1 MKDTS
6 KTSLRRGH
14 NEGNIR
20 QRTDGRWEVR
30 LSAGIDYK
38 TGKPRRTSTC
48 CNTRQEAIAILQQQA
63 HEVRTQGWRD
73 PMSVTLGEW
82 YEYWL
87 DTYMKDTVKQST
99 YASYRS
105 YLNKHFCVLGKILLK
120 KLEPHILQE
129 FYNYKFRE
137 EGLSPKTLRNYHMV
151 LHKCLQQAVKERLLV
166 YNPCDAVTLPGG
178 EKPEI
183 VVFTNDQQRA
193 LVQASYRHRY
203 GVFIRLD
210 LCTGLRMGELL
221 ALKWEDIDFSTAQ
234 LHVRRTIN
242 RLAKYEAHD
251 GENKTEIVF
260 GTPKTKNSRR
270 TIPLTR
276 TMADELTRWKQ
287 QQAQDK
293 IRAGDKYTDKGF
305 IVTNE
310 FGHYFEQKTFKDYY
324 DRLLKD
330 ADIGHFTFH
339 ALRHT
344 FATRALERGM
354 DYKTLSAILGHYSV
368 AFTMDTYVHSMD
380 EHKRR
385 EMDKMDD
392 MFGMQYSISVE
403 NQPYPVLCTLSA
415 DDCTAHVPD
424 FPNGFPLGIT
434 DNQRRGE
441 IVVPRSHKGKD
452 GLHRDSGLQ
461 DRQDDHIEGVELAGA
476 INASCLNQF
485 LRQAGIHVLLHE
497 KEHSRCRN
505 AGQNQRPQ
513 RIGQVHIVHQAKET
527 QRRYLH
533 RHRHNEQDDG
543 KCCILELEVVG
554 VDCVCRQRAEVAGEC

>member
-6 KTSLRRGH
+6 KASLHRGH

-38 TGKPRRTSTC
+38 TGKPKRTSTC

-87 DTYMKDTVKQST
+87 NTYMKDTVKQST

-120 KLEPHILQE
+120 KLEPHTLQE

-137 EGLSPKTLRNYHMV
+137 EGLSPKTLRNYHMA

-166 YNPCDAVTLPGG
+166 YNPCDAVTLPSG
-178 EKPEI
+178 EKPEV

-260 GTPKTKNSRR
+260 GSPKTKNSHR

-276 TMADELTRWKQ
+276 TMADELARWKQ

-293 IRAGDKYTDKGF
+293 IRAGDKYTDDGF

-330 ADIGHFTFH
+330 ANIGHFTFH
-339 ALRHT
+339 ALRHPYVKHT
-344 FATRALERGM
+344 TKIFSLRLMDFQAQAYPDARRKTRGACQLLRVGQSRSPVRPLYNRKRFSCLPPQSKM
-354 DYKTLSAILGHYSV
+354 SWILYAISMRLSGYTS
-368 AFTMDTYVHSMD
+368 T
-380 EHKRR
+380 R
-385 EMDKMDD
+385 
-392 MFGMQYSISVE
+392 SISISASSV
-403 NQPYPVLCTLSA
+403 VSASASKIALDASFRLSCRA
-415 DDCTAHVPD
+415 CSSCFCFACANTA
-424 FPNGFPLGIT
+424 
-434 DNQRRGE
+434 
-441 IVVPRSHKGKD
+441 
-452 GLHRDSGLQ
+452 
-461 DRQDDHIEGVELAGA
+461 A
-476 INASCLNQF
+476 
-485 LRQAGIHVLLHE
+485 
-497 KEHSRCRN
+497 
-505 AGQNQRPQ
+505 
-513 RIGQVHIVHQAKET
+513 
-527 QRRYLH
+527 
-533 RHRHNEQDDG
+533 
-543 KCCILELEVVG
+543 
-554 VDCVCRQRAEVAGEC
+554 

>member
-6 KTSLRRGH
+6 KKALRRGH

-20 QRTDGRWEVR
+20 QRADGRWEVR

-87 DTYMKDTVKQST
+87 GTYIKDTVKQST

-120 KLEPHILQE
+120 KLEPHTLQE

-137 EGLSPKTLRNYHMV
+137 EGLSPKTLRNYHMA
-151 LHKCLQQAVKERLLV
+151 LHKCLQQAVKERLLI
-166 YNPCDAVTLPGG
+166 YNPCDAVTLPSG

-203 GVFIRLD
+203 GVFIRLN

-276 TMADELTRWKQ
+276 TMADELARWKQ

-293 IRAGDKYTDKGF
+293 IRAGDKYTDDGF

-339 ALRHT
+339 ALRHPYVKHT
-344 FATRALERGM
+344 TKIFSLRLMDFQAQAYPDARRKTRGACQLLRVGQSRSPVRPLCNRKRFSCLPPQSKM
-354 DYKTLSAILGHYSV
+354 SWILYAISMRLSGYTS
-368 AFTMDTYVHSMD
+368 T
-380 EHKRR
+380 R
-385 EMDKMDD
+385 
-392 MFGMQYSISVE
+392 SISSSASSV
-403 NQPYPVLCTLSA
+403 VSASASKIALDASFRLSCRA
-415 DDCTAHVPD
+415 CSSCFCFACANTA
-424 FPNGFPLGIT
+424 
-434 DNQRRGE
+434 
-441 IVVPRSHKGKD
+441 
-452 GLHRDSGLQ
+452 
-461 DRQDDHIEGVELAGA
+461 A
-476 INASCLNQF
+476 
-485 LRQAGIHVLLHE
+485 
-497 KEHSRCRN
+497 
-505 AGQNQRPQ
+505 
-513 RIGQVHIVHQAKET
+513 
-527 QRRYLH
+527 
-533 RHRHNEQDDG
+533 
-543 KCCILELEVVG
+543 
-554 VDCVCRQRAEVAGEC
+554 

>member
-6 KTSLRRGH
+6 KKALRRGH

-120 KLEPHILQE
+120 KLEPHTLQE

-137 EGLSPKTLRNYHMV
+137 EGLSPKTLRNYHMA
-151 LHKCLQQAVKERLLV
+151 LHKCLQQAVKERLLI
-166 YNPCDAVTLPGG
+166 YNPCDAVTLPSG

-183 VVFTNDQQRA
+183 SVFTNDQQRA

-242 RLAKYEAHD
+242 RLAKYESHD

-260 GTPKTKNSRR
+260 GSPKTKNSRR

-276 TMADELTRWKQ
+276 TMADELIRWKQ

-293 IRAGDKYTDKGF
+293 QRAGDKYTNEGF

-403 NQPYPVLCTLSA
+403 NQPYYDRLLKDADIGHFTFHALRHTFATRALERGMDYKTLSAILGHYSVAFTMDTYVHSMDEHKRREMDKMDDMFGMQYSISVENLPYPVLCTLSA
-415 DDCTAHVPD
+415 GGCTAHVPD
-424 FPNGFPLGIT
+424 FPKIEVQTPTLDAALLEVKQQIEKALRQYKNPPIPT
-434 DNQRRGE
+434 KQDQ
-441 IVVPRSHKGKD
+441 IVVPTNS
-452 GLHRDSGLQ
+452 
-461 DRQDDHIEGVELAGA
+461 
-476 INASCLNQF
+476 
-485 LRQAGIHVLLHE
+485 VLVLV
-497 KEHSRCRN
+497 K
-505 AGQNQRPQ
+505 A
-513 RIGQVHIVHQAKET
+513 A
-527 QRRYLH
+527 
-533 RHRHNEQDDG
+533 
-543 KCCILELEVVG
+543 
-554 VDCVCRQRAEVAGEC
+554 

>member
-1 MKDTS
+1 VKDTS
-6 KTSLRRGH
+6 KTPLRRGH
-14 NEGNIR
+14 NEGDIR

-38 TGKPRRTSTC
+38 TGKPKRTSTC

-73 PMSVTLGEW
+73 PMSMTLGEW

-87 DTYMKDTVKQST
+87 DTYIKDTVKQST

-120 KLEPHILQE
+120 KLEPHTLQE

-137 EGLSPKTLRNYHMV
+137 EGLSPKTLRNYHMA

-166 YNPCDAVTLPGG
+166 YNPCDAVTLPSG

-193 LVQASYRHRY
+193 LVQVSYRHRY

-242 RLAKYEAHD
+242 RLA
-251 GENKTEIVF
+251 
-260 GTPKTKNSRR
+260 
-270 TIPLTR
+270 
-276 TMADELTRWKQ
+276 
-287 QQAQDK
+287 
-293 IRAGDKYTDKGF
+293 
-305 IVTNE
+305 
-310 FGHYFEQKTFKDYY
+310 
-324 DRLLKD
+324 LKD

-354 DYKTLSAILGHYSV
+354 DYKTLSSILGHYSV

-385 EMDKMDD
+385 EMDKMND
-392 MFGMQYSISVE
+392 MFGMPYSISVE

-415 DDCTAHVPD
+415 DGCTAHVPD
-424 FPNGFPLGIT
+424 FPKVTAQAPTLDAALFEVKQQIKKALRQYKNPPIPT
-434 DNQRRGE
+434 KQDQ
-441 IVVPRSHKGKD
+441 IVVPNNSVLVLVK
-452 GLHRDSGLQ
+452 
-461 DRQDDHIEGVELAGA
+461 
-476 INASCLNQF
+476 AS
-485 LRQAGIHVLLHE
+485 
-497 KEHSRCRN
+497 
-505 AGQNQRPQ
+505 
-513 RIGQVHIVHQAKET
+513 
-527 QRRYLH
+527 
-533 RHRHNEQDDG
+533 
-543 KCCILELEVVG
+543 
-554 VDCVCRQRAEVAGEC
+554 